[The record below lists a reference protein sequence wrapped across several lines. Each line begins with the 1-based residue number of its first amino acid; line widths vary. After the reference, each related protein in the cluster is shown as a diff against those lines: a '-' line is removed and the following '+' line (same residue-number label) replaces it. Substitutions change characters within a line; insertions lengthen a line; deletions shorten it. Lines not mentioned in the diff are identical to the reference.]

1 MTLREGLWGR
11 PAVWPAGSAGPV
23 CGVVA
28 VRVALRDCP
37 VFVVSH
43 VFSLAASC
51 FGAPSLDGLG
61 LRGRGSRWECVS
73 TLNLFFQLPSA
84 APGRGP
90 RAPSFP
96 SPRCRR
102 RECGAATVA
111 RPRRPVLAP
120 AARADE
126 HAL

>member
-1 MTLREGLWGR
+1 
-11 PAVWPAGSAGPV
+11 VWPAGSAGPV

-61 LRGRGSRWECVS
+61 LRGRGSLGVRQHP
-73 TLNLFFQLPSA
+73 QLVLPAPIGGSGSWASRPRSRLSGVVVASA
-84 APGRGP
+84 APQP
-90 RAPSFP
+90 LQKAAPTGVS
-96 SPRCRR
+96 
-102 RECGAATVA
+102 
-111 RPRRPVLAP
+111 RPQLVQMSTR
-120 AARADE
+120 
-126 HAL
+126 